1 MKNYMI
7 EETLLFCKICGSSDG
22 IKKHIVPEMM
32 LGTRDE
38 FDYIECEQCGCLQIV
53 NTPLDIYKYYP
64 STYCSYK
71 FVLNVQNKF
80 KLYVKSL
87 LIKERWSSKRFFGKQ
102 SSFYQGYE
110 FLDLLHSG
118 GYLKHNT
125 RILDVGCGVGE
136 LLLQL
141 KYLGFKYLKGIDPF
155 INQDIKYEN
164 GVSID
169 KKYLHEANEIYDL
182 IMLNHSFEHMEDPK
196 SALMNINKM
205 LSSNGCALIRI
216 PIASSFAW
224 KHYGVNWVQLD
235 APRHLYLHTIESMD
249 IMSAE
254 SGLHIVDIHFD
265 SNEFQ
270 FWGSEQY
277 KRGMPLPKG
286 DPFCWEKSGIFTK
299 KQINEYKIKASQLND
314 QGHGD
319 MACFLLKKQP

>member
-1 MKNYMI
+1 MM
-7 EETLLFCKICGSSDG
+7 EERVLCCKICGNSDG
-22 IKKHIVPEMM
+22 IKRHIATEMM

-53 NTPLDIYKYYP
+53 NTPDDIYKYYP

-71 FVLNVQNKF
+71 FVLNVRNKL
-80 KLYVKSL
+80 KLYIRSL
-87 LIKERWSSKRFFGKQ
+87 LIKERWSNKGFLGGK
-102 SSFYQGYE
+102 SSFYQGYQ
-110 FLDLLHSG
+110 FLDLLYRG
-118 GYLKHNT
+118 GHLKHDT

-155 INQDIKYEN
+155 IDQNIRYEN
-164 GVSID
+164 GLSID
-169 KKYLHEANEIYDL
+169 KKYLHEVNESYDL

-196 SALMNINKM
+196 STLININKM
-205 LSSNGCALIRI
+205 LSLNGCALIRI

-235 APRHLYLHTIESMD
+235 APRHLYLHTIESMN
-249 IMSAE
+249 IMCTKAD
-254 SGLHIVDIHFD
+254 LQIIDIHFD

-277 KRGMPLPKG
+277 KRGISLPKG
-286 DPFCWEKSGIFTK
+286 APFCWEKSGIFTK
-299 KQINEYKIKASQLND
+299 KQINEYKIRASQLNE
-314 QGHGD
+314 QGDGD